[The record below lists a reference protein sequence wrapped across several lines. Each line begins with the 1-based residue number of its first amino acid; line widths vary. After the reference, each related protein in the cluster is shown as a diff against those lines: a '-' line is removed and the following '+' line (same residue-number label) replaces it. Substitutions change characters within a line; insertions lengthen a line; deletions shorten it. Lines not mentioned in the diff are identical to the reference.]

1 MWSDFDRRGD
11 GHNAGRDCIYFG
23 VVFDNSVV
31 GDGSFTLAKPGER
44 RMELISETQE

>member
-23 VVFDNSVV
+23 VVFDTSGV
-31 GDGSFTLAKPGER
+31 GDVSFLLAKPGAR
-44 RMELISETQE
+44 RMELMSETQE